1 MSEHGLLDNLGQR
14 WRDGWRHW
22 ERLSPKE
29 RNLHAAGVA
38 MTLIAAYALLLWPQT
53 SSRISK
59 LAYDQEK
66 MAVREKNSAQ
76 NAAKP
81 VAPPPSLGGKSLPAA
96 RTELAEL
103 ESQLKTVRSELQHLN
118 ARFVPLDD
126 SLAMNALKSGLT
138 SLAEAGDMEVTA
150 IEHVYLRIED
160 KDRPPTP
167 QLIQEAAKQNP
178 FKRPLMVMK
187 ARASFRGLMQ
197 FLDGLVSL
205 PYVAAPVGCEITV
218 EAERHPQTNAVIRQ
232 WLQVNIK
239 FAV

>member
-1 MSEHGLLDNLGQR
+1 MAEHKLQEQLAVR
-14 WRDGWRHW
+14 WRDGLRYW
-22 ERLSPKE
+22 EKLSAME
-29 RNLHAAGVA
+29 RNLHAAGAAAV
-38 MTLIAAYALLLWPQT
+38 LVAAYALLIWPQAN
-53 SSRISK
+53 RQINK
-59 LAYDQEK
+59 LSYDQEK
-66 MAVREKNSAQ
+66 MAVREKNSAKS
-76 NAAKP
+76 AVKP
-81 VAPPPSLGGKSLPAA
+81 LAPPPSLGGKSLAA
-96 RTELAEL
+96 AQTELGEL
-103 ESQLKTVRSELQHLN
+103 EIQLKTVRLDLQSLN

-150 IEHVYLRIED
+150 IEHVYLRNED

-167 QLIQEAAKQNP
+167 QLIQEAAGNNP

-197 FLDGLVSL
+197 FLDGLVAL

-218 EAERHPQTNAVIRQ
+218 EVERHPQTNAVLRQ